1 MLHANASVRAK
12 RTGAGD
18 CGLTVPA
25 IRSYLAPRMHG
36 SIASLREKFVR
47 TFGAG
52 GKVHVVRAPGRVN
65 LIGEHTDYNDG
76 FVFPMAIEPEIRFVC
91 RSRDD
96 GKVRLATTAF
106 SDAGAAGTA
115 EFSTVGKIER
125 ANEKAGEPSWTNY
138 PRGIVAQLIDA
149 GIPLPGMD
157 CLIDNT
163 LPVGGGLSSSAAL
176 LVGTGRCLLAL
187 AGLDMDAQR
196 LALLAQKAEHEF
208 ALAPVG
214 IMDQTIVASA
224 RAGHAML
231 LDCRD
236 LTKTFVP
243 LDANELRVVIVNSMV
258 RHELSGSE
266 YGERRAQCE
275 EAVRFF
281 QRENPQI
288 KALRDATMPQVETAK
303 GKLSDVVFRRARH
316 VVGEIARTTRYATL
330 LGKKDYDEAGQLMIQ
345 SHASL
350 RDDYEVS
357 VAELDF
363 LQEEAMRVKGVYGSR
378 MTGGGFGGCIV
389 ALAQPRAVEPLTQ
402 HLERAY
408 PEKFG
413 KKPNVFV
420 TTATAGASV
429 LE

>member
-1 MLHANASVRAK
+1 MNPSTAR
-12 RTGAGD
+12 
-18 CGLTVPA
+18 
-25 IRSYLAPRMHG
+25 
-36 SIASLREKFVR
+36 LREDFVR

-52 GKVHVVRAPGRVN
+52 PTTGRMRVVRAPGRVN

-91 RSRDD
+91 RTRDD
-96 GKVRLATTAF
+96 GMVRLASTHF
-106 SDAGAAGTA
+106 PGKVA
-115 EFSTVGKIER
+115 EFSVNRRIER
-125 ANEKAGEPSWTNY
+125 VGGGDFAWTNY
-138 PRGIVAQLIDA
+138 PRGVIAELIAA

-157 CLIDNT
+157 CLIANS

-176 LVGTGRCLLAL
+176 LVGTARAMLAL
-187 AGLDMDAQR
+187 AGLNMDEQR
-196 LALLAQKAEHEF
+196 LALLAQKAEHEY

-236 LTKTFVP
+236 LTRHFVP

-258 RHELSGSE
+258 HHELSGSE
-266 YGERRAQCE
+266 YGVRRKQCE
-275 EAVRFF
+275 EAVAYFRTI
-281 QRENPQI
+281 NPQV
-288 KALRDATMPQVETAK
+288 KALRDVSVAMVEEAK

-316 VVGEIARTTRYATL
+316 VVTEIARTTQYATL
-330 LGKKDYDEAGQLMIQ
+330 LTQKRYDEAGQLMVQ

-357 VAELDF
+357 VPELDF
-363 LQEEAMRVKGVYGSR
+363 LSAEAMTVRGVYGAR

-389 ALAQPRAVEPLTQ
+389 ALTQPRAVEPLTL
-402 HLERAY
+402 HLEKVYR
-408 PEKFG
+408 EKYG
-413 KKPNVFV
+413 KQPQVFV